1 MLELITRWIV
11 AAPLILLFWVLYAV
25 GWALGK
31 LDIFFFLLARLVGV
45 LRGDVLHALWRV
57 SGRTQAEWLERRKKR
72 GEHYD

>member
-1 MLELITRWIV
+1 MLNGTSRWLV

-25 GWALGK
+25 GWALDK
-31 LDIFFFLLARLVGV
+31 LGFLFFLLARLLAVP
-45 LRGDVLHALWRV
+45 REDVLYSLWRV